1 MGTFYQ
7 DLKYGLRMLWKNRG
21 FTVVAV
27 FALALGIGANTAI
40 FSVVNTV
47 LLRPLP
53 FVQPEQL
60 LVLWGAEQGGG
71 EQQRHVSSY
80 PDFRDLRDQTGSL
93 AYVSAY
99 GRNGSTLAGDDEP
112 EQISGAMVS
121 ADLFP
126 LLGVGPALG
135 RVFTR
140 EEDQPDGPRV
150 IVLGYGLWQRRFG
163 SDPKIIGRELQIS
176 GRSTT
181 VVGVMPSGFKFP
193 TDAERSDYWMPL
205 ASDATAATRLNNRG
219 SHFLRIVGRLRPGVT
234 LEGAQAELTT
244 VASRLEQQ
252 YPETNTGLGVRLVS
266 LHEDLV
272 GRVRPA
278 LLVLL
283 GAVGFVLLIACANV
297 ANLLLARAAARTRE
311 MAIRTALGASRW
323 RVIRQLLTE
332 SLLLS
337 LVGGGVG
344 LLLAL
349 WGIDLL
355 VGVSPADIPRAREI
369 ALDGRVL
376 AFTVM
381 VSLLTGIFFG
391 LAPALHASKTNLN
404 ESLKEGS
411 RGSTEGL
418 RSNRVRSLLIV
429 SEVALSLVL
438 LVGAGLLIKSFLRL
452 QQVDP
457 GFKSKNV
464 LTLNLSLPR
473 IKYPEPERQK
483 IFFREALGRMKSLPG
498 VESIGAVNILPLS
511 GNNRSNSFA
520 IVGQPKPVPGQE
532 PEADSRVI
540 SPDYFSALGIPLS
553 RGRAF
558 TQRDTQT
565 TPLVLVVNETFARRF
580 FPGAEALGQRV
591 VIDDD
596 ENKAREI
603 VGVVGDVRHEGLDSP
618 PEPEYY
624 EPYQQTPERSMTFVA
639 RTNLNNPSALGGA
652 LRDALKSM
660 DEDLYVPG
668 MKTMDELR
676 AGSVAERRFSTL
688 LLGVFAGV
696 ALLLAAVGIYGV
708 MAYSVMRRT
717 HEIGLRI
724 ALGAQAADVLKLVVG
739 QGMFLA
745 LVGVVVGLAASFA
758 LTRVMA
764 NLLYEVSATDP
775 LIFAGIA
782 LLLAGVAFIACYIP
796 ARRATKVDPMIALRY
811 E

>member
-1 MGTFYQ
+1 
-7 DLKYGLRMLWKNRG
+7 MLWKNRG

-27 FALALGIGANTAI
+27 LALALGIGANTAI

-53 FVQPEQL
+53 FAQPDQL
-60 LVLWGAEQGGG
+60 VMLWGAEEGAG
-71 EQQRHVSSY
+71 EGQRHVSSY

-93 AYVSAY
+93 AYAAAY
-99 GRNGSTLAGDDEP
+99 GRNGATLAGGGDEP
-112 EQISGAMVS
+112 ELISGAVVA

-150 IVLGYGLWQRRFG
+150 IVLGHGLWQRRFG

-181 VVGVMPSGFKFP
+181 VIGVMPAEFKFP
-193 TDAERSDYWMPL
+193 TEAERIDYWMPL
-205 ASDATAATRLNNRG
+205 ASDATAAARINERG
-219 SHFLRIVGRLRPGVT
+219 SHFLRVVARLRPGVT
-234 LEGAQAELTT
+234 LEGAQAELATI
-244 VASRLEQQ
+244 ASRLEQQ

-283 GAVGFVLLIACANV
+283 GAVGCVLLIACANV
-297 ANLLLARAAARTRE
+297 ANLLLARAASRARE

-355 VGVSPADIPRAREI
+355 VGVSPADIPRARDI
-369 ALDGRVL
+369 GLDGRVL
-376 AFTVM
+376 GFTVM
-381 VSLLTGIFFG
+381 VSVLTGVFFG
-391 LAPALHASKTNLN
+391 LAPALQASKTNLN

-452 QQVDP
+452 QGVNP
-457 GFKSKNV
+457 GFESENV
-464 LTLNLSLPR
+464 LTVNLSLPR
-473 IKYPEPERQK
+473 LKYPEPERQK
-483 IFFREALGRMKSLPG
+483 IFFREALARFKSVPG
-498 VESIGAVNILPLS
+498 VESVGAVNILPLS
-511 GNNRSNSFA
+511 GNDRSNTFTIA
-520 IVGQPKPVPGQE
+520 GQPKPVPGQE
-532 PEADSRVI
+532 PDAASRVI
-540 SPDYFSALGIPLS
+540 SPDYFSALGIPLR

-558 TQRDTQT
+558 TERDTET
-565 TPLVLVVNETFARRF
+565 APLVLVVNETFARRF
-580 FPGAEALGQRV
+580 FPGAEPLGQRIV
-591 VIDDD
+591 LDDD
-596 ENKAREI
+596 KMREI
-603 VGVVGDVRHEGLDSP
+603 VGVVGDVRHEGLDAP
-618 PEPEYY
+618 AEPEYY
-624 EPYQQTPERSMTFVA
+624 MPYLQTPERSMTFVA
-639 RTNLNNPSALGGA
+639 RTSLNNPTALGGA
-652 LRDALKSM
+652 LRDVLKGM
-660 DEDLYVPG
+660 DKDLYIPG
-668 MKTMDELR
+668 TKTMDELR
-676 AGSVAERRFSTL
+676 AASVAERRFSTL
-688 LLGVFAGV
+688 LLAVFAGV
-696 ALLLAAVGIYGV
+696 ALLLAVVGIYGV
-708 MAYSVMRRT
+708 TAYSVTRRT

-745 LVGVVVGLAASFA
+745 LVGVAVGLAASFA

-782 LLLAGVAFIACYIP
+782 LLLTAIAFIACYLP

>member
-1 MGTFYQ
+1 MGTLWQ
-7 DLKYGLRMLWKNRG
+7 DLRFGARMLWKSRG
-21 FTVVAV
+21 FTFVAV
-27 FALALGIGANTAI
+27 LALALGIGANTAI

-60 LVLWGAEQGGG
+60 VALWGEAKGEGAEQ
-71 EQQRHVSSY
+71 RNVASY
-80 PDFRDLRDQTGSL
+80 PDFKDLRDQTQSL
-93 AYVSAY
+93 AYAAAY
-99 GRNGSTLAGDDEP
+99 GRNGATLTDDNEP
-112 EQISGAMVS
+112 ELISGAVAS

-126 LLGVGPALG
+126 LLGVQPALG

-140 EEDQPDGPRV
+140 EEDQPDGARV
-150 IVLGYGLWQRRFG
+150 IVLGHGLWQRRFG
-163 SDPKIIGRELQIS
+163 SDPKIIGKQLQVS

-181 VVGVMPSGFKFP
+181 VVGVMPAGFKFP
-193 TDAERSDYWMPL
+193 TDAERFDYWMPL
-205 ASDATAATRLNNRG
+205 ASDPGAVSRLNDRG
-219 SHFLRIVGRLRPGVT
+219 SHFLRMVARLKPGVT
-234 LEGAQAELTT
+234 LEGAQAELAT
-244 VASRLEQQ
+244 VAGRLEQQ
-252 YPETNTGLGVRLVS
+252 YPATNLGLGVRVVS

-297 ANLLLARAAARTRE
+297 ANLLLARAATRARE

-323 RVIRQLLTE
+323 RVLRQLLTE
-332 SLLLS
+332 SILLS
-337 LVGGGVG
+337 LVGGAFG

-355 VGVSPADIPRAREI
+355 VGVSPSDLPRAKEI
-369 ALDGRVL
+369 SLDASVFG
-376 AFTVM
+376 FTM
-381 VSLLTGIFFG
+381 LVSLLTGILFG
-391 LAPALHASKTNLN
+391 LAPALQALKTNLN
-404 ESLKEGS
+404 DSLKEGS

-418 RSNRVRSLLIV
+418 RSNRVRSLLII

-452 QQVDP
+452 QEVDP
-457 GFKSKNV
+457 GFQSENV
-464 LTLNLSLPR
+464 LTVNLALPR
-473 IKYPEPERQK
+473 IKYSESERQK
-483 IFFREALGRMKSLPG
+483 NFFREALARIKTLPG
-498 VESIGAVNILPLS
+498 VQTVGAVNILPLS
-511 GNNRSNSFA
+511 GNDRRDSYTIA
-520 IVGQPKPVPGQE
+520 GQPKPIPGQE
-532 PEADSRVI
+532 PVAGARVI
-540 SPDYFSALGIPLS
+540 SPDYFSALGIPLR

-558 TQRDTQT
+558 TERDVETA
-565 TPLVLVVNETFARRF
+565 PLVLIVNESFARRNF
-580 FPGAEALGQRV
+580 SGAEALGQRI

-596 ENKAREI
+596 ENKEREI
-603 VGVVGDVRHEGLDSP
+603 VGIVGDVRHDG
-618 PEPEYY
+618 PEAPAEQEYY
-624 EPYQQTPERSMTFVA
+624 LPYLQTPDRMMTFVA
-639 RTNLNNPSALGGA
+639 RTSLNDPAALGVA
-652 LRDALKSM
+652 LRESLKAM
-660 DEDLYVPG
+660 DKDLYVPAVR
-668 MKTMDELR
+668 TMDELR
-676 AGSVAERRFSTL
+676 AGSVAQRRFSTL

-696 ALLLAAVGIYGV
+696 ALLLAVVGIYGV
-708 MAYSVMRRT
+708 MAYSVTRRT

-745 LVGVVVGLAASFA
+745 LLGVIVGLSASFA

-775 LIFAGIA
+775 VIFAGIA
-782 LLLAGVAFIACYIP
+782 LLLTAIAFIACYLP